1 MKRICLYVL
10 ASPLMAIIVFFLWPL
25 WLASWLGDNDHN
37 MWTVFAGF
45 SGEILWLLALL
56 RFADVLWG
64 ATWGLG

>member
-1 MKRICLYVL
+1 
-10 ASPLMAIIVFFLWPL
+10 MAIIVFFLWPL

-37 MWTVFAGF
+37 MWTVFVGF